1 MTLRLASQS
10 GGFLHPALTSS
21 LPART
26 SRITKAT
33 FITSSYHFTLPINSF
48 SNIQQKPHSRPERS
62 TLTPFVRRMSQKSM
76 TSRIAIL
83 GSGEVGSTIAYS
95 LILNPVAGEILLV
108 DPKEDVRDAQVQ
120 DLSDATFHG
129 NTSTQVRAGTHKEAG
144 QCDIV
149 VITAGAAQKKGKSQ
163 TRWPIS
169 NAPAKVLTDVGI
181 GESRTDLVGRNLK
194 ILSSAIDDMKPF
206 REDTI
211 IVLVSNPVDIL
222 TYFAQKFSG
231 LPKHQVIGSGTFLDS
246 ARLRGILAQ
255 KCGVAASS
263 IDAYVLGEHG
273 DSQMAIGGV
282 PLELALPDA
291 SIDKSAIAEDTKKK
305 AAAIMESK
313 GATAYGIGGVTS
325 SICKSILFDQCNIRP
340 ISSYQDD
347 MNVCLSMPVIIG
359 RKGIVRQIPMKLD
372 DSEKKELEQSAK
384 SLREIID
391 DVEKEQSKE

>member
-1 MTLRLASQS
+1 
-10 GGFLHPALTSS
+10 
-21 LPART
+21 
-26 SRITKAT
+26 
-33 FITSSYHFTLPINSF
+33 
-48 SNIQQKPHSRPERS
+48 
-62 TLTPFVRRMSQKSM
+62 MSQKSM

-149 VITAGAAQKKGKSQ
+149 VITAGAAQKKG
-163 TRWPIS
+163 
-169 NAPAKVLTDVGI
+169 
-181 GESRTDLVGRNLK
+181 ESRTDLVGRNLK
-194 ILSSAIDDMKPF
+194 ILGSAIEDMKPF
-206 REDTI
+206 RDDTI
-211 IVLVSNPVDIL
+211 ILLVSNPVDIL

-231 LPKHQVIGSGTFLDS
+231 LPKNQVFGSGTFLDS
-246 ARLRGILAQ
+246 ARLRGILAE

-273 DSQMAIGGV
+273 DSQMVAWSHASVGGV
-282 PLELALPDA
+282 PLELALPDT
-291 SIDKSAIAEDTKKK
+291 SIDKEAIAEDTKKK

-313 GATAYGIGGVTS
+313 GATAFGIGGVAA

-340 ISSYQDD
+340 ISHYQKD
-347 MNVCLSMPVIIG
+347 MDVCISMPVVLG
-359 RKGIVRQIPMKLD
+359 RKGIVRQIPMKLND
-372 DSEKKELEQSAK
+372 GEKKEVQQSAK
-384 SLREIID
+384 SLREIIE
-391 DVEKEQSKE
+391 DVEKEQSKDGK